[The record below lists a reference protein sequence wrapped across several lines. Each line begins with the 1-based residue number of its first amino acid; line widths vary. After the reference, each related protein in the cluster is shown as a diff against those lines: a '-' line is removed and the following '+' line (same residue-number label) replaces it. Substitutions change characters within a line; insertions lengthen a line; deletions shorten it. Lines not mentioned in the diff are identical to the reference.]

1 MVNSILHNYPLTKI
15 KITLNKP
22 MHNKEEVIPKATSF
36 HSQKGYKS
44 YFGVL
49 FAPDQNI
56 YCLYYI

>member
-1 MVNSILHNYPLTKI
+1 
-15 KITLNKP
+15 